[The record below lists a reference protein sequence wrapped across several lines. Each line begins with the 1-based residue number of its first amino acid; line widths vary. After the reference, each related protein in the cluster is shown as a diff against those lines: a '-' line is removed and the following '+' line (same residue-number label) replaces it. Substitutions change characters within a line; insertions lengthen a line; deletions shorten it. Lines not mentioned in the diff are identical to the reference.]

1 MMEKSVNLNS
11 IFQVFS
17 SELNQIKFPDVLPS
31 SRILTV
37 LFPKKSLFTHSV
49 FLSMLSVDAFLEL
62 WTSSTGVTLLSK
74 EENNSKFMFFPFF
87 VV

>member
-1 MMEKSVNLNS
+1 MEKSVNLNS

-17 SELNQIKFPDVLPS
+17 SEPNQIKFPTCYQVQGYW
-31 SRILTV
+31 
-37 LFPKKSLFTHSV
+37 LFCFRKKKVTPIF
-49 FLSMLSVDAFLEL
+49 FLSALSVDDFLEL
-62 WTSSTGVTLLSK
+62 WASSAGVTLLSK